1 MGVVVEVWLDVCVWR
16 KKCMAVSMQE
26 IVQVSVWRAVQV
38 SVLGVVSSLEIVCFG
53 GSTLYSFYNQFST
66 FLQHSSISIQPYH

>member
-26 IVQVSVWRAVQV
+26 IVQVSVWRAAQL
-38 SVLGVVSSLEIVCFG
+38 SVLGVVSSLEMVCFWRFHCTFLFTI
-53 GSTLYSFYNQFST
+53 SFLPFYNT
-66 FLQHSSISIQPYH
+66 HP